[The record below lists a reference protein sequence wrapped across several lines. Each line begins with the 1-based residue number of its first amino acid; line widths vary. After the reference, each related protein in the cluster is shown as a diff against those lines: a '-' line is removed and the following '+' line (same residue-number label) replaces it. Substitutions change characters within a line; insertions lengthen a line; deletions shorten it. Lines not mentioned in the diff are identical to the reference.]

1 MISKLNILIF
11 LNVVLWDLGQC
22 AFTPSAD
29 FCSKMSCKKND
40 HLFCGGKLKHNGY
53 LGTTPKKVELTD
65 NLKTL
70 ILDKHNELRNILACG
85 EPKVVNIAGQTFPKP
100 AKMPKVIWSEE
111 LEWLADFNGRTC
123 ASQHDECMQTPNYKT
138 PGQNLAM
145 RKASSLTP
153 EQFIKKMIPS
163 LFSEYLETPL
173 HVIDKYSTDI
183 LKNSVDQNE
192 LKKITDAGFKLSH
205 QNGHFTCIA
214 QDKTEAIGCVYYECG
229 PSGKISNSYYLVC
242 NYGYTNM
249 LGAPVYKKSEK
260 SECTN
265 FSKKFCCL
273 CKHPNDTETASTC
286 HKADVK
292 LPDLKTGGG
301 TKILKTFSMNYFL
314 VFLIVCM
321 FINFF

>member
-1 MISKLNILIF
+1 
-11 LNVVLWDLGQC
+11 
-22 AFTPSAD
+22 
-29 FCSKMSCKKND
+29 
-40 HLFCGGKLKHNGY
+40 
-53 LGTTPKKVELTD
+53 
-65 NLKTL
+65 
-70 ILDKHNELRNILACG
+70 
-85 EPKVVNIAGQTFPKP
+85 
-100 AKMPKVIWSEE
+100 MPKVIWSEE

-205 QNGHFTCIA
+205 QN
-214 QDKTEAIGCVYYECG
+214 
-229 PSGKISNSYYLVC
+229 VC

-286 HKADVK
+286 HKSDVK

-314 VFLIVCM
+314 WRFTISKSRSLQKA
-321 FINFF
+321 N